1 MISFQEH
8 KVDPFACAITIA
20 STCMHIFRKRFLKE
34 ETIAI
39 VPNGGYRT
47 EEMQSAIAIKWL
59 KWLSES
65 EDLDIQHARNGHEV
79 KILNY
84 KVDGQLRNT
93 KQIFEFNG
101 CVFHGCPK
109 CFINRKKRL
118 PKSNLTAEEAYT
130 RTMER
135 QKKLEAAGLF
145 SSYLLPFKYNKYN
158 VFRISCTCHVG
169 VRAET

>member
-1 MISFQEH
+1 
-8 KVDPFACAITIA
+8 
-20 STCMHIFRKRFLKE
+20 MHIFRKRFLKK

-65 EDLDIQHARNGHEV
+65 EDLEIQHARNGREV

-84 KVDGQLRNT
+84 KVDGQLRNDI
-93 KQIFEFNG
+93 KQLFEFNG

-109 CFINRKKRL
+109 CFVNRKNRL
-118 PKSNLTAEEAYT
+118 PRSNLTAEEAYT

-135 QKKLEAAGLF
+135 QKKLEAAGLCF
-145 SSYLLPFKYNKYN
+145 L
-158 VFRISCTCHVG
+158 I
-169 VRAET
+169 